1 MFSRSTNTVVPVV
14 TIHSNFG
21 ATETSYV
28 GGQEIHGQ
36 GEWADQI
43 YEVVRGAVRSYKVLS
58 DGRRQICAFHL
69 PNDIFGWE
77 NGPAHRF
84 TAEAIVDT
92 TVRVVRRQILEYVA
106 TTDVQVTHNL
116 LSMATKNL
124 EHAENQMMLLGQR
137 NSLERVAAFL
147 LEMDQRLSGADVLA
161 LPMSRRDIAD
171 YLGLSVETVSRE
183 LSQLRSLGILK
194 FAENSQ
200 RRIVLKDRQK
210 LQGFNS

>member
-137 NSLERVAAFL
+137 NSLVLLCHKFCRCLRDDRRMQHWHRCRVIAIATANKRWMVAIELGTWRCGRIGGAAGSVTSGKGKFF
-147 LEMDQRLSGADVLA
+147 DCSGA
-161 LPMSRRDIAD
+161 MRC
-171 YLGLSVETVSRE
+171 
-183 LSQLRSLGILK
+183 
-194 FAENSQ
+194 
-200 RRIVLKDRQK
+200 
-210 LQGFNS
+210 

>member
-28 GGQEIHGQ
+28 RCQKIHGQ
-36 GEWADQI
+36 GEWAGQI

-92 TVRVVRRQILEYVA
+92 SVRVVRRQILEHVA
-106 TTDVQVTHNL
+106 TTDVLVIQSL
-116 LSMATKNL
+116 MSMATRNL
-124 EHAENQMMLLGQR
+124 EHAESQLMLLGR
-137 NSLERVAAFL
+137 KNSLEKVSAFL
-147 LEMDQRLSGADVLA
+147 LEMDRRLSATGVVA

-171 YLGLSVETVSRE
+171 YLGLALETVSRE
-183 LSQLRSLGILK
+183 LSQLRALGILR
-194 FAENSQ
+194 FAGAG
-200 RRIVLKDRQK
+200 RRQIVLENRQK
-210 LQGFNS
+210 LQRLSS